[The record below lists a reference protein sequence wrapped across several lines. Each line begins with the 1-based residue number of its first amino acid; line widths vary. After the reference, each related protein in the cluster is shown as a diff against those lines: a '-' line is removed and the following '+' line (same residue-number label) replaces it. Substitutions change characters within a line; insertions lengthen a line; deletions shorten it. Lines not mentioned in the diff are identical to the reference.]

1 MKIALVCTGTEL
13 LKGSCCNTDLA
24 FAGSRLAEVGIPP
37 VLEISVG
44 DHADELI
51 FALSAALKCA
61 DTILLSGGLGP
72 TKDDITL
79 ETVARFFALKLTVV
93 PELQNKV
100 ENLWAQRHGGRCPKH
115 QYKQAMIPEGARYF
129 DNPNGVASGIGFEI
143 EYAGK
148 LRHVYL
154 LPGPPGEFETVFT
167 SGVLPD
173 LCSLQDSH
181 CYTAG
186 FLVCG
191 KGETMVAKC
200 AEPLLENLPVEI
212 AYTAQPGGTKFFLS
226 GENEQ
231 IVTAA
236 LEIVRGALGDAA
248 LPIGEYSLPEY
259 LVKILT
265 GQQKTFGCAES
276 CTGGLVADA
285 LVNVSGASACFKGG
299 IVAYANAVK
308 ETLLNVPSAV
318 LTEHGA
324 VSRECAEAMA
334 RGVCHALQCDC
345 AISTTGIAGPE
356 GGTPEKPVGL
366 VYVGAVCNGICA
378 VKELRWRG
386 SRRMIRERAVA
397 QALLLLK
404 ELLDGRGDNLC

>member
-1 MKIALVCTGTEL
+1 
-13 LKGSCCNTDLA
+13 
-24 FAGSRLAEVGIPP
+24 
-37 VLEISVG
+37 
-44 DHADELI
+44 
-51 FALSAALKCA
+51 
-61 DTILLSGGLGP
+61 
-72 TKDDITL
+72 
-79 ETVARFFALKLTVV
+79 
-93 PELQNKV
+93 
-100 ENLWAQRHGGRCPKH
+100 
-115 QYKQAMIPEGARYF
+115 
-129 DNPNGVASGIGFEI
+129 
-143 EYAGK
+143 
-148 LRHVYL
+148 
-154 LPGPPGEFETVFT
+154 
-167 SGVLPD
+167 
-173 LCSLQDSH
+173 
-181 CYTAG
+181 
-186 FLVCG
+186 
-191 KGETMVAKC
+191 VAKC

-324 VSRECAEAMA
+324 VSRECVEAMA

-378 VKELRWRG
+378 VKELRLRG